1 MKYKITKIAILF
13 FLISFE
19 LLCQKIT
26 PNNQDKKILHP
37 VVIKTEYFKEPDDI
51 DSYNPYK
58 TEHSVIKRNGEVVKA
73 ENLYIESI
81 FNEGLAI
88 AVDEKNGTLCYVD
101 ENLKKVIEFRGV
113 DAEEIS
119 VSSFFEGFA
128 WIKETNQDPILIN
141 KFNQK
146 QFVCRECV
154 EVKVYSEGL
163 AAFKN
168 KNGNW
173 GFMDQKGNTKFLL
186 PESVIYVSNFSEGL
200 AQFFTGDWQNGIYFG
215 YINTEGAIVI
225 NPRFIHHSEYD
236 NALFDGSE
244 DFISSF
250 KKGVAKV
257 HNNRNNWRGD
267 LINKKGEIVRKN
279 IDIEHIKPNL
289 MDYKTVT
296 KNGKEILIDKAGK
309 TIYQYPDNELIV
321 VEIYNEPGF
330 EYIEGGGKDHYFV
343 VRD

>member
-1 MKYKITKIAILF
+1 MPTLRGRHA
-13 FLISFE
+13 
-19 LLCQKIT
+19 LLT
-26 PNNQDKKILHP
+26 
-37 VVIKTEYFKEPDDI
+37 
-51 DSYNPYK
+51 
-58 TEHSVIKRNGEVVKA
+58 
-73 ENLYIESI
+73 
-81 FNEGLAI
+81 
-88 AVDEKNGTLCYVD
+88 
-101 ENLKKVIEFRGV
+101 
-113 DAEEIS
+113 
-119 VSSFFEGFA
+119 
-128 WIKETNQDPILIN
+128 
-141 KFNQK
+141 
-146 QFVCRECV
+146 
-154 EVKVYSEGL
+154 YSEGL

-173 GFMDQKGNTKFLL
+173 GFMDQKGNIKFLL
-186 PESVIYVSNFSEGL
+186 PDSVIYVSNFSEGL

-225 NPRFIHHSEYD
+225 NPRFIHHSDYD
-236 NALFDGSE
+236 EKKLFDGRE

-321 VEIYNEPGF
+321 VEIYNIPDI
-330 EYIEGGGKDHYFV
+330 EYIEGTGKDHNYI